1 MTKNIYKLALVTVL
15 PVLAWSCQDDFLDAE
30 VTRNV
35 TQERHNELIQDSE
48 NAPKVAKAAI
58 AKTYEVFQQSF
69 PSRGGHDSFGLRAF
83 QLATDMMC
91 EDITIGGPQWF
102 MYDYQQINN
111 EPNYRRTHTTWGIYY
126 SIISKINLHLE
137 TFFAKES
144 KEPAI
149 LAAKGEALAI
159 RGIAYFYLVNFY
171 QHTYKGHEKDLGVPL
186 TLKSTD
192 SNLPRATVQEVYDQI
207 IKDLTFAV
215 EHATET
221 GEHTDVD
228 RSVAAA
234 YLAKVYAQM
243 EDWQNV
249 EKYADIAIKGGAD
262 IVSAPGRSWSIG
274 EGDILW
280 GYDVNAQTSTLWAS
294 FWSHMDQMLPRGYAA
309 GGDHKMIH
317 NLLYDKIPV
326 NDSRRKLWVNNTD
339 FPEVAKQLKSTS
351 PNETLEMNDFDQL
364 KFVAGNAQLE
374 QDYCFLRVQDPI
386 LLKIEAEAELGN
398 VAGAKTLLEEFVK
411 KRNPDFVAPS
421 GKDELIE
428 EIRFQRR
435 IELWGEGTN
444 WLDMKRWKLPID
456 RTGTGTNHWQ
466 KNLINTDDNNFY
478 HKIPQGEIEA
488 NPNLV
493 QNK

>member
-1 MTKNIYKLALVTVL
+1 MTKNIYKLALVALL
-15 PVLAWSCQDDFLDAE
+15 PILGWSCQDDFLDTE
-30 VTRNV
+30 VTKNV
-35 TQERHNELIQDSE
+35 TQERHNELIEDSE
-48 NAPKVAKAAI
+48 TGAKVAKAAI
-58 AKTYEVFQQSF
+58 GKTYEIFQS
-69 PSRGGHDSFGLRAF
+69 SWNSHDDFGLKAF

-91 EDITIGGPQWF
+91 EDMTIDRRQWF
-102 MYDYQQINN
+102 MYDYQLINN
-111 EPNYRRTHTTWGIYY
+111 EANYRRTSSTWGQFYG
-126 SIISKINLHLE
+126 IISKINLHLE

-144 KEPAI
+144 TEPAI

-171 QHTYKGHEKDLGVPL
+171 QHTYKGYEASLGVPL

-192 SNLPRATVQEVYDQI
+192 ENLPRATVQEVYNQI
-207 IKDLTFAV
+207 IKDLTFEV
-215 EHATET
+215 EHGVAT

-228 RSVAAA
+228 KSVAAA

-249 EKYADIAIKGGAD
+249 KKYAEIAMAGGAD

-294 FWSHMDQMLPRGYAA
+294 YWSHMDQMLPRGYAA
-309 GGDHKMIH
+309 GGGHKMIH
-317 NLLYDKIPV
+317 NLLYNKIPA
-326 NDSRRKLWVNNTD
+326 NDSRRKLWVNNAD
-339 FPEVAKQLKSTS
+339 FPDVAKQLKSTS
-351 PNETLEMNDFDQL
+351 SNATLKMNDFDQL
-364 KFVAGNAQLE
+364 KFVAGNAQME

-386 LLKIEAEAELGN
+386 LLNIEAEAELGN
-398 VAGAKTLLEEFVK
+398 LAGAKTLLTAFVK
-411 KRNPDFVAPS
+411 KRNPDFVAPD
-421 GKDELIE
+421 GKDELIK

-444 WLDMKRWKLPID
+444 WLDMKRWKLTID
-456 RTGTGTNHWQ
+456 RTGAGTNHWT
-466 KNLINTDDNNFY
+466 KKKISTISNKYY
-478 HKIPQGEIEA
+478 HKIPQSEIEA